1 MNVHRPRPAP
11 ARGPDPQEQHP
22 MKILIAHS
30 RYRAGAPSGENRVVD
45 SEAAA
50 LAAAGQDVT
59 LFQRHSD
66 EIAGWP
72 LTRKAALPAL
82 SVYNPAV
89 RRELTD
95 LLGRERPDVVHVHNT
110 FPMLS
115 ASVLEA
121 CRDAAVPVVAT
132 MHNYRLA
139 CASGDFFRDGQPC
152 HACADGSVGAALRHG
167 CYRGSRAATVPVATA
182 LLASR
187 RSWRELVS
195 AYVFISV
202 SQRDLLAGVGLP
214 SERVFVKD
222 NFVASP
228 PVPAAGTTESRGHLV
243 SSLGRLDAAK
253 GVPLLMA
260 AWDHFR
266 RANPRSPLRLAIAG
280 DGPLMGRVRDWATGH
295 GSVDVLGH
303 LSRPEATALIAR
315 SLAVVVPSAWEETF
329 GLVAVEAMAGGVAPI
344 VPDRGSFPDLVTDGV
359 DGALFRPG
367 EARDLA
373 GLLADV
379 DRAPERFVA
388 LGTRGRRTHA
398 ARFGQHTNIERLL
411 GIYRYAIE
419 HPAVGTPAPALASG
433 ARP

>member
-1 MNVHRPRPAP
+1 
-11 ARGPDPQEQHP
+11 

-50 LAAAGQDVT
+50 LAAAGHDVT

-66 EIAGWP
+66 AIAGWP
-72 LTRKAALPAL
+72 LARKAALPAL
-82 SVYNPAV
+82 SVYNPTV
-89 RRELTD
+89 RRELAD
-95 LLGRERPDVVHVHNT
+95 ALGSERPDVVHVHNT

-139 CASGDFFRDGQPC
+139 CASGDFFRAGEPC

-167 CYRGSRAATVPVATA
+167 CYRGSHAATVPVAAA

-187 RSWRELVS
+187 RRWRELVS
-195 AYVFISV
+195 AYVFVSA
-202 SQRDLLAGVGLP
+202 SQRDLLAGIGLP
-214 SERVFVKD
+214 PERVFVKD

-228 PVPAAGTTESRGHLV
+228 PVTAPGGVEGRDHLV

-253 GVPLLMA
+253 GLPLLMA
-260 AWDHFR
+260 AWDDFR
-266 RANPRSPLRLAIAG
+266 RADPRSPLRLAIAG
-280 DGPLMGRVRDWATGH
+280 DGPLADRVRSWATGH
-295 GSVDVLGH
+295 GSVEVLGH
-303 LSRPEATALIAR
+303 LSRPDTTALVAR

-344 VPDRGSFPDLVTDGV
+344 APARGSFPGLVTDGV
-359 DGALFRPG
+359 DGALFRPDD
-367 EARDLA
+367 AHDLA
-373 GLLADV
+373 AVLADV
-379 DRAPERFVA
+379 DGAPERFVA
-388 LGTRGRRTHA
+388 LGARGRRTHA
-398 ARFGQHTNIERLL
+398 ARFGRHANIEQLL
-411 GIYRYAIE
+411 EIYRYAIE
-419 HPAVGTPAPALASG
+419 HPVAGAAAPALASG
-433 ARP
+433 ARS